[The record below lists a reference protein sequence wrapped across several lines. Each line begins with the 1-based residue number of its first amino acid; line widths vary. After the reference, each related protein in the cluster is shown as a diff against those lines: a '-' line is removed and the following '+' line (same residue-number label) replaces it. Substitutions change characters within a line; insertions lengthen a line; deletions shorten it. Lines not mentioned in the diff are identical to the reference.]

1 MMITGRTRTFAIL
14 GDPVTHSLS
23 PVMQNAAFRALGLDA
38 VYIPLRCEPSEVP
51 GLMMALARNGGG
63 GNVTIPH
70 KGVAAA
76 TVERPSSWVRA
87 IAACNTFWCDDGD
100 PGVHG
105 DNTDIEGILAAVDR
119 LDAPDGPW
127 LVAGTGGSARA
138 VAAAA
143 CERGVALA
151 AISRDTTRQ
160 AGFQS
165 WATHSL
171 GVRIVEPAECRVVV
185 NATPVGLAREEADPV
200 ALETLPRVEAVLDLV
215 YASGRTGFVRR
226 ARARGLSAEDGREVL
241 VRQGAAAFT
250 RWFPELQPPVEVMRS
265 AVNGALG

>member
-1 MMITGRTRTFAIL
+1 MMISGKTRTFAIL
-14 GDPVTHSLS
+14 GDPVVHSLS

-38 VYIPLRCEPSEVP
+38 VYVPLRCAPEQVP
-51 GLMMALARNGGG
+51 GLMIALARNGGG

-76 TVERPSSWVRA
+76 TVEQPSSWVRA
-87 IAACNTFWCDDGD
+87 IDACNTFWCDDSD
-100 PGVHG
+100 PRVHG

-151 AISRDTTRQ
+151 AISRDASRQ

-165 WATHSL
+165 WATHAL
-171 GVRIVEPAECRVVV
+171 GVRIADPAECRVVV
-185 NATPVGLAREEADPV
+185 NATPVGLARDEADPV
-200 ALETLPRVEAVLDLV
+200 SLDSLPRVAAVLDLV
-215 YASGRTGFVRR
+215 YASGRTGFIRR

-241 VRQGAAAFT
+241 VRQGAAAFS
-250 RWFPELQPPVEVMRS
+250 RWFPRLVAPVEVMRG